1 MTSAVLKIIGE
12 RKAERS
18 TAPTPVIATIYS
30 AEPTGHGDF
39 SCRVSIPALLDK
51 DRDIFGVDED
61 NAQEI
66 AAFFVR
72 NLFEGLSISIRQEES
87 VASGHD

>member
-1 MTSAVLKIIGE
+1 MTNAVLRIIGE
-12 RKAERS
+12 REAEGS
-18 TAPTPVIATIYS
+18 TVPTPVIATIYG
-30 AEPTGHGDF
+30 AGPTGHGDF

-61 NAQEI
+61 NAEEI

-72 NLFEGLSISIRQEES
+72 NLFQGLSISIRQEES
-87 VASGHD
+87 VASGRD